1 MPYMR
6 TANKTWLAEH
16 ADYTGEGDIG
26 WRCKK
31 TRTLML
37 AERIGRTVWDDD
49 GPGPCASSQ
58 GVQMVVEVYCP
69 KCTQKPKIRNGTPIQ
84 EGELVSI

>member
-31 TRTLML
+31 TGALML
-37 AERIGRTVWDDD
+37 AEQTGRTIWDDG

-58 GVQMVVEVYCP
+58 GVQLVVEAYCP
-69 KCTQKPKIRNGTPIQ
+69 ECGQKPEIEQGRPIQ
-84 EGELVSI
+84 EGELISI